1 MTTPYVT
8 NGNLG
13 VNLASIFTPDT
24 TLYPYKGGDLPN
36 FPVGQ
41 QVTALNGSVWTRVK
55 LGTGGLTGA
64 GYVCTF
70 NSAFLAVMMSNSVG
84 ALGDKAGV
92 PACGAALAG
101 DYIWLQVYGT
111 ADAINVA
118 ASCVANVAL
127 ASTTSSTPGT
137 LDDATGTGTK
147 NISGIVITT
156 TATTAANQPGE
167 LNYPV
172 IGTTN

>member
-13 VNLASIFTPDT
+13 VNLSSVFTPST
-24 TLYPYKGGDLPN
+24 SLYPFTGGALPN

-41 QVTALNGSVWTRVK
+41 NVTALNNSVWTRV
-55 LGTGGLTGA
+55 LVGAGGVTGA
-64 GYVCTF
+64 GSVVTF
-70 NSAFLAVMMSNSVG
+70 NSAFTAVMMSNSVG
-84 ALGDKAGV
+84 ALGDKIGIPV
-92 PACGAALAG
+92 VAASAG
-101 DYIWLQVYGT
+101 DYIWVQVYGT
-111 ADAINVA
+111 CDAISVLTLCA
-118 ASCVANVAL
+118 ANAVL
-127 ASTTSSTPGT
+127 ASTTSAGS
-137 LDDATGTGTK
+137 LDDAAGSGTK

-156 TATTAANQPGE
+156 TNAGGTTITEPGE

>member
-1 MTTPYVT
+1 MSTPYVNDGT
-8 NGNLG
+8 LG
-13 VNLASIFTPDT
+13 VNLSSVFTPST
-24 TLYPYKGGDLPN
+24 SNYPYTGGTLPN

-41 QVTALNGSVWTRVK
+41 LVKALNGSVWIRV
-55 LGTGGLTGA
+55 LVGTGGVTGA
-64 GYVCTF
+64 GYVCTY
-70 NSAFLAVMMSNSVG
+70 NSAFTAVMMSNSVG
-84 ALGDKAGV
+84 ALGDKVGV
-92 PACGAALAG
+92 PVAAASVG

-111 ADAINVA
+111 CDAIRVA
-118 ASCVANVAL
+118 TLCAANAVL
-127 ASTTSSTPGT
+127 ASTSSAGA

-156 TATTAANQPGE
+156 TNAGGTTINEPGE

>member
-1 MTTPYVT
+1 MTTPYANDGT
-8 NGNLG
+8 LG
-13 VNLASIFTPDT
+13 VSFTSIFTPDT
-24 TLYPYKGGDLPN
+24 TLYPYKGGNLPN

-41 QVTALNGSVWTRVK
+41 MVRATNGSVWIRVL
-55 LGTGGLTGA
+55 LGTGGLTAA

-70 NSAFLAVMMSNSVG
+70 NSAFTAVMMSNSVG
-84 ALGDKAGV
+84 ALGDKIGV
-92 PACGAALAG
+92 PACAVALAG

-111 ADAINVA
+111 CDLIAVA
-118 ASCVANVAL
+118 ASCVANAAL
-127 ASTTSSTPGT
+127 ASTSSGTPGV

-147 NISGIVITT
+147 NLSGIVTT
-156 TATTAANQPGE
+156 TTVVGAGTTPGE

>member
-8 NGNLG
+8 NGNIG
-13 VNLASIFTPDT
+13 VNLAAVFTPST
-24 TLYPYKGGDLPN
+24 SLYPWSGGSLPN

-41 QVTALNGSVWTRVK
+41 LVEALNGSVWTRV
-55 LGTGGLTGA
+55 LVGTGGVTGA

-84 ALGDKAGV
+84 ALGDKIGV
-92 PACGAALAG
+92 PVVAASAG
-101 DYIWLQVYGT
+101 DYIWLQVYGK

-118 ASCVANVAL
+118 ASCVANVQL

-137 LDDATGTGTK
+137 LDDAVGAGTK
-147 NISGIVITT
+147 NINGLVTT
-156 TATTAANQPGE
+156 TTVTGAGNTPGE

-172 IGTTN
+172 IGSTN